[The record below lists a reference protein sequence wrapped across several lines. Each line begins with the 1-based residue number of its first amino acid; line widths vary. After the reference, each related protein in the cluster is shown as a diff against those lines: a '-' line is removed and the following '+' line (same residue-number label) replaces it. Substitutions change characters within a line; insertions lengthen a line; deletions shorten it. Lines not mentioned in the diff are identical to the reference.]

1 MSIPSYSLS
10 DSALVVHGLQSY
22 LERAGAAA
30 LRSHRHEFWQVIRFE
45 GSGTH
50 HVDLQAHRYRA
61 GSVLV
66 LAEGAIHRFSDTM
79 NRGTMLHFPASFFG
93 RSPQDARRLLRLR
106 TLASAAPIVTPSG
119 ADGGRC
125 AELVVWLIEEQAR
138 QPHDAQ
144 VQHATLHSLML
155 LFMRNSPDA
164 SPEQSDYLRFLELVE
179 EQYKER
185 PSIADVA
192 RALQLS
198 TKRLYATTAAARGLS
213 PGKVIDHRL
222 ILEAKRR
229 LVHSSE
235 PVSSIAFSLGFT
247 DPAYFARFFR
257 KHTGQSPRSFRL
269 P

>member
-1 MSIPSYSLS
+1 
-10 DSALVVHGLQSY
+10 
-22 LERAGAAA
+22 
-30 LRSHRHEFWQVIRFE
+30 
-45 GSGTH
+45 
-50 HVDLQAHRYRA
+50 
-61 GSVLV
+61 
-66 LAEGAIHRFSDTM
+66 
-79 NRGTMLHFPASFFG
+79 
-93 RSPQDARRLLRLR
+93 
-106 TLASAAPIVTPSG
+106 
-119 ADGGRC
+119 
-125 AELVVWLIEEQAR
+125 
-138 QPHDAQ
+138 
-144 VQHATLHSLML
+144 ML